1 MILRLP
7 HLAVIGLFVLTACA
21 STPEPVRYATTAHS
35 PGARIAIPHQT
46 IALRE
51 VSLPAYAT
59 DEGISIADQSGAIRE
74 APGSIWADDPTRAVT
89 LRLTNAL
96 ADVTGR
102 TVAADPWPFDS
113 TPEVVVEVRMEEF
126 VAEEAGRYVAQG
138 RFYVAHAEDDRSDDE
153 SADSKRA
160 DRAGSFNI
168 IQPFDPELGFPAI
181 ADARSRVIAALAR
194 QIAQRGLR

>member
-1 MILRLP
+1 MTFRLP
-7 HLAVIGLFVLTACA
+7 LTALVLSLAGCA
-21 STPEPVRYATTAHS
+21 STPEPVRYATTAQS
-35 PGARIAIPHQT
+35 PGARIAIPYQT
-46 IALRE
+46 VALRE

-74 APGSIWADDPTRAVT
+74 SPGSIWADDPTRAVT

-102 TVAADPWPFDS
+102 TVAADPWPFGG
-113 TPEVVVEVRMEEF
+113 TPEVTVEVRVEEF

-138 RFYVAHAEDDRSDDE
+138 RYYIAHADE
-153 SADSKRA
+153 ERT

-168 IQPFDPELGFPAI
+168 VQPFDPDLGFPAI
-181 ADARSRVIAALAR
+181 AAARSQVIATLAR